1 MKVIEKPKIQNWP
14 DVVEL
19 KVNGVPVRIEYKN
32 QMIMIPNEHMER
44 TDNIAQY
51 LLDEGFVIASK

>member
-32 QMIMIPNEHMER
+32 QMIMIPNEQMDR
-44 TDNIAQY
+44 KTIY
-51 LLDEGFVIASK
+51 

>member
-19 KVNGVPVRIEYKN
+19 KVNGVPVMR
-32 QMIMIPNEHMER
+32 
-44 TDNIAQY
+44 D
-51 LLDEGFVIASK
+51 L